1 MAKILQGNLPQKIN
15 VIVNRERVAV
25 AVFDE
30 NGIYETNN
38 PAVIKELERYGYK
51 VEKCYTPTEVKQ
63 IVEEVKTEIKE
74 AEPVV
79 KKKTNTKANNRKKKH
94 ESID

>member
-1 MAKILQGNLPQKIN
+1 MVKIFQGKLPKKIN
-15 VIVNRERVAV
+15 VIVNRKCIDVAI
-25 AVFDE
+25 FDD
-30 NGIYETNN
+30 NGIYETDN
-38 PAVIKELERYGYK
+38 PKVIAELERYGYK

>member
-51 VEKCYTPTEVKQ
+51 VEK
-63 IVEEVKTEIKE
+63 

-79 KKKTNTKANNRKKKH
+79 KKRTNTKANNRKKKH